1 MSAISVIACLHIL
14 NSFIYFYIFLLFF
27 VINLYLLYQFC
38 IFLYL
43 FVSFCIF
50 LYLFHIILLELL
62 ITSVM
67 GVFYNMS
74 TAVLPHFYIYRILL
88 YFIVV
93 NCYSNF
99 KVSNNIFIVLFSNI
113 LFVDFLMQARK
124 QEKITLLSIE
134 LHLQYALSSK
144 QLSII

>member
-14 NSFIYFYIFLLFF
+14 NSFIYFYIFLHFF
-27 VINLYLLYQFC
+27 VINLYLLYQ
-38 IFLYL
+38 
-43 FVSFCIF
+43 FCIF

-74 TAVLPHFYIYRILL
+74 IAVLPHFYIYRILL